1 MDRFD
6 IAVIGAGHAGCE
18 AALACAR
25 MGLDTLLLTLNLDSI
40 ALMPC
45 NPAIGGTGKGH
56 LVREIDALGGEM
68 GRAID
73 DTFIQSRMLNTG
85 KGPAVHSLRAQADK
99 RAYQQRMK
107 QALFAEPRL
116 TVRQGECGRFLTE
129 NGAVCGIETTTGA
142 SVACRAVVVC
152 SGVYMDSR
160 IIIGECSWMGGP
172 QGLLSSSHLANALR
186 ALNIELRR
194 FKTGTPPRV
203 EESSIDFDEME
214 PQPGDETIT
223 PFSFLTD
230 GVLQNRAKCY
240 LTYTNEETHR
250 IIRENIH
257 RAPMYAGTIHGTGAR
272 YCPSIEDKIMRFA
285 DKNRHQLFLEPEGL
299 DTVEWYVQGLSTS
312 MPEDVQLEML
322 HTIPG
327 LRRARVL
334 RLAYAIEYE
343 CIDPLQLRADLSLRA
358 VPGMYFAGQ
367 INGTSGYEEAAAQG
381 ILAGIN
387 AARFVQGKPSV
398 TLGRDQAYIGVLVD
412 DLTTKGTNE
421 PYRMMTSRCEYRLLL
436 RQDNAD
442 FRLTEIGHAVGLA
455 SDERLARMRQK
466 RALTEETVA
475 RLQKTWLPKSDALD
489 HWLLAHGQQAAA
501 GSVCAADLLRRPGI
515 FYDDLAEIDP
525 RYVRLPSAVSEQV
538 NISLRYAGYIDKERR
553 QVEAFRQA
561 EDKLLPQGFDYMTL
575 DGLRIEARQKLT
587 AHQPRSLGEASRIS
601 GASPLLTVFRVTLPM
616 MTPSLIAGALLV
628 FVAAMSCYGIP
639 SIIGAPGKVHTVTTR
654 IIEYNGLGAQGISD
668 ATGLAVFLMALAI
681 LILYLSDFVVARK
694 QYITVSGK
702 STRPNIVDLGKWRVP
717 LTVLVSLF
725 ATIVVLIPFATILTT
740 SFKIDVGKSLFDPE
754 NFTLTQWQTIFSRS
768 ETMSCLKNSLIFGVV
783 TATVGIVVAC
793 TMSYLLQRTKIRG
806 RKLPDFLITLGS
818 GTPSVVIALGL
829 IMTMKGDFGVN
840 IYNTAYIMIVAY
852 LIKYLMMG
860 MRTVVSAMSQIHVSL
875 EECSQI
881 SGASWT
887 RTMLKITGPLIFPS
901 IAAGWFLIFIPS
913 FYELSM
919 TTLLYSNS
927 TKTIGFQLYEYWT
940 FTSQPQSCAMAF
952 GILMI
957 VVVLNFLLNKLTKG
971 EFSI

>member
-1 MDRFD
+1 
-6 IAVIGAGHAGCE
+6 
-18 AALACAR
+18 
-25 MGLDTLLLTLNLDSI
+25 
-40 ALMPC
+40 
-45 NPAIGGTGKGH
+45 
-56 LVREIDALGGEM
+56 
-68 GRAID
+68 
-73 DTFIQSRMLNTG
+73 
-85 KGPAVHSLRAQADK
+85 
-99 RAYQQRMK
+99 
-107 QALFAEPRL
+107 
-116 TVRQGECGRFLTE
+116 
-129 NGAVCGIETTTGA
+129 
-142 SVACRAVVVC
+142 
-152 SGVYMDSR
+152 MDSR

-230 GVLQNRAKCY
+230 GALQNRAKCY

-285 DKNRHQLFLEPEGL
+285 DKDRHQLFLEPEGL

-334 RLAYAIEYE
+334 RLAYAI
-343 CIDPLQLRADLSLRA
+343 DPLQLRADLALRA

-381 ILAGIN
+381 VLAGIN

-442 FRLTEIGHAVGLA
+442 FRLTEIGHVVGLA

-489 HWLLAHGQQAAA
+489 RWLLAHGQQAAA

-515 FYDDLAEIDP
+515 LYDDLAEIDP

-575 DGLRIEARQKLT
+575 DSLRIEARQKLT

-601 GASPLLTVFRVTLPM
+601 GVSPGDVTVLMVWLAKREYAGASPAPAA
-616 MTPSLIAGALLV
+616 TP
-628 FVAAMSCYGIP
+628 
-639 SIIGAPGKVHTVTTR
+639 
-654 IIEYNGLGAQGISD
+654 
-668 ATGLAVFLMALAI
+668 
-681 LILYLSDFVVARK
+681 
-694 QYITVSGK
+694 
-702 STRPNIVDLGKWRVP
+702 
-717 LTVLVSLF
+717 
-725 ATIVVLIPFATILTT
+725 
-740 SFKIDVGKSLFDPE
+740 
-754 NFTLTQWQTIFSRS
+754 
-768 ETMSCLKNSLIFGVV
+768 
-783 TATVGIVVAC
+783 
-793 TMSYLLQRTKIRG
+793 
-806 RKLPDFLITLGS
+806 
-818 GTPSVVIALGL
+818 
-829 IMTMKGDFGVN
+829 
-840 IYNTAYIMIVAY
+840 
-852 LIKYLMMG
+852 
-860 MRTVVSAMSQIHVSL
+860 
-875 EECSQI
+875 
-881 SGASWT
+881 
-887 RTMLKITGPLIFPS
+887 
-901 IAAGWFLIFIPS
+901 
-913 FYELSM
+913 
-919 TTLLYSNS
+919 
-927 TKTIGFQLYEYWT
+927 
-940 FTSQPQSCAMAF
+940 
-952 GILMI
+952 
-957 VVVLNFLLNKLTKG
+957 
-971 EFSI
+971 